1 MRRKNNMDYYER
13 KRKAIEATIAEI
25 HKAQSAYKKQTEEIN
40 YTAKGLAN
48 LEFKIKNEL
57 DTNLQKI
64 RQQFIDE
71 VKNPVLE
78 DLAVYQQE
86 KANKKAKMTK
96 EDKILAALEFQ
107 NKVTMLQAKID
118 IAGDGAILIQDL
130 MEIKDEDLFNVFQG
144 MLIRNTDDEHKS
156 IIRQKKF
163 IDEQL
168 VELQG
173 RVDDF
178 KVVEAS
184 MSPMFGANYGGA
196 GFDEVVEREVF
207 GRNLSD
213 TFFKQD

>member
-1 MRRKNNMDYYER
+1 MEYYER
-13 KRKAIEATIAEI
+13 KRQAIEATIAEI
-25 HKAQSAYKKQTEEIN
+25 HKAQSAYRKQTEEIN

-57 DTNLQKI
+57 DTNLAKI
-64 RQQFIDE
+64 RQNFLDE

-96 EDKILAALEFQ
+96 EDKILQALEFQ

-118 IAGDGAILIQDL
+118 IAGDGAMLLQDL

>member
-1 MRRKNNMDYYER
+1 MDYYER

>member
-1 MRRKNNMDYYER
+1 MEYYER
-13 KRKAIEATIAEI
+13 KRQAIEATIAEI

-96 EDKILAALEFQ
+96 EDKILQALEFQ

-118 IAGDGAILIQDL
+118 IAGDGAMLLQDL

-213 TFFKQD
+213 TFFNDNKVIGE

>member
-1 MRRKNNMDYYER
+1 MEYYER
-13 KRKAIEATIAEI
+13 KRQAIEATIAEI

-96 EDKILAALEFQ
+96 EDKILQALEFQ

-118 IAGDGAILIQDL
+118 IAGDGAMLLQDL

-144 MLIRNTDDEHKS
+144 MLIRNTDDQHKS

>member
-1 MRRKNNMDYYER
+1 MEYYER
-13 KRKAIEATIAEI
+13 KRQAIEATIAEI

-107 NKVTMLQAKID
+107 NKVTMLQAKIY

-196 GFDEVVEREVF
+196 GFDEVVAKEVF
-207 GRNLSD
+207 GKDLSD

>member
-1 MRRKNNMDYYER
+1 MEYYER
-13 KRKAIEATIAEI
+13 KRQAIEATIAEI

-86 KANKKAKMTK
+86 KINKKAKMTK
-96 EDKILAALEFQ
+96 EDKILQALEFQ
-107 NKVTMLQAKID
+107 NKVTMLQAKVD
-118 IAGDGAILIQDL
+118 IAGDGAMLLQDL

-144 MLIRNTDDEHKS
+144 MLIRNTDDQHKS

>member
-1 MRRKNNMDYYER
+1 MEYYQR
-13 KRKAIEATIAEI
+13 KRKAIEATIAEL

-78 DLAVYQQE
+78 DLALYQQE

-96 EDKILAALEFQ
+96 EDKILQALEFQ

>member
-1 MRRKNNMDYYER
+1 MEYYER
-13 KRKAIEATIAEI
+13 KRQAIEATIAEI

-64 RQQFIDE
+64 RQNFLDD

-86 KANKKAKMTK
+86 KINKKAKMTK
-96 EDKILAALEFQ
+96 EDKILQALEFQ

-118 IAGDGAILIQDL
+118 IAGDGAMLLQDL

-213 TFFKQD
+213 TFFKSNDVVGE

>member
-1 MRRKNNMDYYER
+1 MDYYER
-13 KRKAIEATIAEI
+13 KRQAIEATINEI
-25 HKAQSAYKKQTEEIN
+25 HKAQSAYKKQTEENN
-40 YTAKGLAN
+40 YTAKRLAN

-213 TFFKQD
+213 TFFNDNKVIGE

>member
-1 MRRKNNMDYYER
+1 MDYYER

-25 HKAQSAYKKQTEEIN
+25 HKAQSAYKQQTEEIN

-57 DTNLQKI
+57 DTNLAKI
-64 RQQFIDE
+64 RQNFLDE

-78 DLAVYQQE
+78 DLALYQQE

-96 EDKILAALEFQ
+96 EDKILQALEFQ

-118 IAGDGAILIQDL
+118 IAGDGAMLLQDL

-144 MLIRNTDDEHKS
+144 MLIRNTDDQHKS

-213 TFFKQD
+213 TFFNDNKEIGE

>member
-1 MRRKNNMDYYER
+1 MDYYER
-13 KRKAIEATIAEI
+13 KRQAIEATIAEI

-86 KANKKAKMTK
+86 KINKKAKMTK
-96 EDKILAALEFQ
+96 EDKILQALEFQ
-107 NKVTMLQAKID
+107 NKVTMLQAKVD
-118 IAGDGAILIQDL
+118 IAGDGAMLLQDL

-213 TFFKQD
+213 TFFK

>member
-1 MRRKNNMDYYER
+1 MDYYER
-13 KRKAIEATIAEI
+13 KRQAIEATINEI

-213 TFFKQD
+213 TFFNDNKVIGE